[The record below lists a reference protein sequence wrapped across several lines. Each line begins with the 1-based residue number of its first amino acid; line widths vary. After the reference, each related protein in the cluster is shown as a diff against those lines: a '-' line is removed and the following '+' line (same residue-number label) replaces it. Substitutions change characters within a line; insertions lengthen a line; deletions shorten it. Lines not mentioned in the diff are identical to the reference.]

1 MVVFTG
7 GGNGPFYGLEM
18 KPTSHESIFYIQ
30 AILNHW
36 LMELLVKS
44 KASMFKGD
52 YYSHGKQFIATL
64 PIYKINFDD
73 PDEVAKHHRIV
84 ESVQTIMRLKEQL
97 AISPNATQRTVIER
111 SIVAINNDLNSEI
124 DALYQVEFQNN
135 EE

>member
-1 MVVFTG
+1 MSAKENEEIDKTVK
-7 GGNGPFYGLEM
+7 E
-18 KPTSHESIFYIQ
+18 
-30 AILNHW
+30 LNK
-36 LMELLVKS
+36 LS
-44 KASMFKGD
+44 K
-52 YYSHGKQFIATL
+52 
-64 PIYKINFDD
+64 D